1 MIKFVFCL
9 RYGLGRI
16 LFEETSN
23 FDFFLFFLFF
33 SFWRGLSEGLV
44 RGNWI
49 LGRL

>member
-23 FDFFLFFLFF
+23 FDFFLFFFHSGGDLARD
-33 SFWRGLSEGLV
+33 W
-44 RGNWI
+44 
-49 LGRL
+49 

>member
-33 SFWRGLSEGLV
+33 FHSGGDLARDW
-44 RGNWI
+44 
-49 LGRL
+49 

>member
-23 FDFFLFFLFF
+23 FDFFFFFF
-33 SFWRGLSEGLV
+33 HSGGDLARDW
-44 RGNWI
+44 
-49 LGRL
+49 